1 MLMVVYDNRI
11 SKVCNIILLGPAQF
25 SWVPFQNMKLLTK
38 AFSIL
43 VWLGSTKM
51 INALKKLVFCIL
63 WQNFINQQSGLD
75 SNHGCGEVLAEII
88 RTLDSTGYE
97 TPVKQS
103 FLSKCRRELL

>member
-1 MLMVVYDNRI
+1 MASFIKGRVKQACFNLYD
-11 SKVCNIILLGPAQF
+11 
-25 SWVPFQNMKLLTK
+25 
-38 AFSIL
+38 
-43 VWLGSTKM
+43 GSTKM

-75 SNHGCGEVLAEII
+75 FNHGCGEVLAEII